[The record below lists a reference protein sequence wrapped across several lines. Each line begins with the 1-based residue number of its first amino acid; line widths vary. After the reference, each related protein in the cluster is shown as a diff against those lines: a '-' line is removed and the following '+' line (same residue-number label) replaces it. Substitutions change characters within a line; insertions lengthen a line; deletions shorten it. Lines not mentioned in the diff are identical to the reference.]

1 MDWRWS
7 GVERREAGKE
17 APPWPTSIGQHMRER
32 ERERFKRK
40 EIGGRGSIVVGG
52 SGGEHTGYVD
62 LLLFRIFHGFL
73 GSTSLSLCVCVSKRA
88 TAYVCVCLKV
98 YISVVCE
105 CFLDLSKY
113 ENFIWI
119 YWFKNVHTKR
129 KHVLKLELYNFY
141 KSSFRSYFP

>member
-1 MDWRWS
+1 MAHEYRS
-7 GVERREAGKE
+7 
-17 APPWPTSIGQHMRER
+17 TYER

-73 GSTSLSLCVCVSKRA
+73 GSTSLSLYVCVSKRA

-105 CFLDLSKY
+105 CFLDLSKILFG
-113 ENFIWI
+113 FIGLRMFI
-119 YWFKNVHTKR
+119 PRGSMFLN
-129 KHVLKLELYNFY
+129 
-141 KSSFRSYFP
+141 